1 MCKKLNTY
9 NCTEVTQRTKKIKRK
24 KKYSIILADPAWS
37 FKYWSQKG
45 NGRSAC
51 GHYGVMTLE
60 DLKRLPV
67 SAIASNDAVLFIW
80 VIFSLLP
87 QALQVISAWGFDY
100 KTCGFTWV
108 KRNKIAKSW
117 FWGMGYYTRANAEI
131 CLLATKGK
139 GLRRISRS
147 VHSVI
152 DTPIENHSKKPDVVR
167 DKIVELFGDLPRIEL
182 FARQKTKGWD
192 ALGNDIDGKDIR
204 VAMEEIITKQNT
216 IEGLKRDAT

>member
-1 MCKKLNTY
+1 
-9 NCTEVTQRTKKIKRK
+9 
-24 KKYSIILADPAWS
+24 
-37 FKYWSQKG
+37 
-45 NGRSAC
+45 
-51 GHYGVMTLE
+51 MTLE

-108 KRNKIAKSW
+108 KRNKIAKRW

-204 VAMEEIITKQNT
+204 VAMEEIITEQNT